1 MNRRS
6 ILATSAALLLAP
18 RFARATALEKTTLQ
32 LTKDPNCGCCSGHA
46 EYLRGHGYAVDVRE
60 STELAKLRTELG
72 VPENLIGCHVIRAE
86 GYVIEGHVPAG
97 AIDKLLSERPA
108 IKGISVPGMPLG
120 SPGMGGA
127 KTEPLVVLTIGEEV
141 PQVYF
146 TE

>member
-6 ILATSAALLLAP
+6 MLAASAAILLTPRLA
-18 RFARATALEKTTLQ
+18 AATEAAKATLELI
-32 LTKDPNCGCCSGHA
+32 KDPNCGCCADHA
-46 EYLRGHGYAVDVRE
+46 QYLRDHGYTVNVSE
-60 STELAKLRTELG
+60 SADLAKLRAALG
-72 VPENLIGCHVIRAE
+72 VPANLVGCHVIRAE

-97 AIDKLLSERPA
+97 AIDKLLAERPA

-127 KTEPLVVLTIGEEV
+127 KTGPLAVLTIGEAT
-141 PQVYF
+141 PRVYF

>member
-6 ILATSAALLLAP
+6 MLAASAALLLAP
-18 RFARATALEKTTLQ
+18 HFARATALEKSTLQ
-32 LTKDPNCGCCSGHA
+32 LIKDPNCGCCGDHA
-46 EYLRGHGYAVDVRE
+46 QYLRDHGYIVEVRE
-60 STELAKLRTELG
+60 SAELAKLRAELG
-72 VPENLIGCHVIRAE
+72 VPPSLVGCHVIRAE
-86 GYVIEGHVPAG
+86 GYVIEGHVPAR

-120 SPGMGGA
+120 SPGMGGE
-127 KTEPLVVLTIGEEV
+127 KVGPLVVLTIGEGP

>member
-1 MNRRS
+1 MNRRAM
-6 ILATSAALLLAP
+6 LAAFAALFLMPRLGWAAAP
-18 RFARATALEKTTLQ
+18 AKATLQ
-32 LTKDPNCGCCSGHA
+32 LTKDPNCGCCGDHA

-60 STELAKLRTELG
+60 SSDLAKLRADLG
-72 VPENLIGCHVIRAE
+72 VPSALVGCHLIQAE

-120 SPGMGGA
+120 SPGMGGE
-127 KTEPLVVLTIGEEV
+127 KTEPLVVLTIEDGKS
-141 PQVYF
+141 QAFF

>member
-6 ILATSAALLLAP
+6 MLAASASFLLVP
-18 RFARATALEKTTLQ
+18 SSARADAPAKATLQ
-32 LTKDPNCGCCSGHA
+32 LIKDPNCGCCGDHA
-46 EYLRGHGYAVDVRE
+46 QYLRSHGYVVDVRE
-60 STELAKLRTELG
+60 SSELAKLRAELD
-72 VPENLIGCHVIRAE
+72 VPPNLVGCHLIQSE

-97 AIDKLLSERPA
+97 AIDKLLAERPA

-120 SPGMGGA
+120 SPGMSGE
-127 KTEPLVVLTIGEEV
+127 KIEPLVVLTIGEGT

>member
-6 ILATSAALLLAP
+6 MLAASTALLLAP
-18 RFARATALEKTTLQ
+18 RFARATALEKTNLQ
-32 LTKDPNCGCCSGHA
+32 LIKDPNCGCCSGHA

-60 STELAKLRTELG
+60 STELAQLRAELG
-72 VPENLIGCHVIRAE
+72 VPANLVGCHVIRAE

-97 AIDKLLSERPA
+97 AIDKLLAERPA
-108 IKGISVPGMPLG
+108 IKGISVPGMPTG
-120 SPGMGGA
+120 SPGMGGE
-127 KTEPLVVLTIGEEV
+127 KTGPLVVLTIEEA